1 MFSPDAECRIGFRKK
16 IADIKQASNL
26 ASHCNIF
33 LYDAVRCT
41 GKKDVSDPR
50 IQYYIEYI
58 TIGNLQREAVGMYR
72 RGEEGCPV

>member
-41 GKKDVSDPR
+41 GKKDVSDPER
-50 IQYYIEYI
+50 LLPVPREIEK
-58 TIGNLQREAVGMYR
+58 N
-72 RGEEGCPV
+72 